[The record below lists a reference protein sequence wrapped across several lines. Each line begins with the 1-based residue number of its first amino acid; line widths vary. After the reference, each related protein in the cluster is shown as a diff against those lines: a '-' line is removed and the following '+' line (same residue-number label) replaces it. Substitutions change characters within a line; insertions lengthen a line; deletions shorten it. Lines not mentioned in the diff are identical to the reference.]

1 MSLGSAIFLSSVVI
15 AVVMLYG
22 LTKDRWRSGPFVKRA
37 NLTFLA
43 IVAITG
49 TIAGALY
56 IWNQLPLALARQ
68 TEYAGLRLGISQDEV
83 IYIKGVPQTVN
94 GELETEG
101 PLKGSRPT
109 IEKDKLEKGKQV
121 RDYDDWAYN
130 GDYSRINVTFNMK
143 KTAVTA
149 IQCYSSDK
157 LSRCP
162 PILGIRDGDS
172 EKTVIDRLGVPAISR
187 IERLSIPG
195 VEGATKYI
203 SYPNLGINFH
213 LEKEQVYYM
222 GINDSKYERGS

>member
-1 MSLGSAIFLSSVVI
+1 MSLGSEIFLSSVVI

-22 LTKDRWRSGPFVKRA
+22 LTKDRWRWGPFVKRA
-37 NLTFLA
+37 IFTFLA
-43 IVAITG
+43 IVAIAG

-109 IEKDKLEKGKQV
+109 IEKGKLEKGKQV

-149 IQCYSSDK
+149 YSA
-157 LSRCP
+157 
-162 PILGIRDGDS
+162 IR
-172 EKTVIDRLGVPAISR
+172 AISYLVAR
-187 IERLSIPG
+187 QSWEFETAIARKRLSIGSACPRFPG
-195 VEGATKYI
+195 
-203 SYPNLGINFH
+203 
-213 LEKEQVYYM
+213 
-222 GINDSKYERGS
+222 SKGSRSPA